1 MREGA
6 VTRVVQERG
15 GARGGAGLV
24 VDVVL
29 LCEAVE
35 DARHQMER
43 AERVREARVLRAL
56 IGEEGEAEL
65 FDAPEALELEGVY
78 EAHHQAAFVSV
89 GAEAD
94 DIVDGIAVDALA
106 HGEGSLAQ
114 AIADFGLRN
123 ADWCLMRAALSHD
136 CSFRSSSRDGEKR
149 ASHNPQS
156 EIPPLRNRII
166 SSCSL

>member
-15 GARGGAGLV
+15 GARGGAGLG

-35 DARHQMER
+35 DARHRTER

-65 FDAPEALELEGVY
+65 FDAAESLELEGVY
-78 EAHHQAAFVSV
+78 EAHHQSAFVRV

-94 DIVDGIAVDALA
+94 DVVDGVAVDALA
-106 HGEGSLAQ
+106 HGEGSLAKKMM
-114 AIADFGLRN
+114 N
-123 ADWCLMRAALSHD
+123 A
-136 CSFRSSSRDGEKR
+136 E
-149 ASHNPQS
+149 
-156 EIPPLRNRII
+156 
-166 SSCSL
+166 